1 MRVIRWRLGLI
12 VWFAASAS
20 AVALDALPRRET
32 PIEGRWVLNT
42 AQSDDAEAM
51 LREHMERARE
61 RRRKEIERWSRR
73 AGSELELPPGGAE
86 GLERRG
92 PSERMRR
99 REERQFDQFKRMLN
113 VSRRLRIARDGTRI
127 EIDSDVESR
136 RLVAGSESLV
146 SMPEGELAELRVGWD
161 GEWLVIHRRAR
172 NGPNVQEK
180 LRLLRKTDQLEY
192 VMKWRGDTELAGITL
207 RRVFDRV
214 TGEEPVRSIEVGP
227 IR

>member
-1 MRVIRWRLGLI
+1 
-12 VWFAASAS
+12 
-20 AVALDALPRRET
+20 
-32 PIEGRWVLNT
+32 
-42 AQSDDAEAM
+42 
-51 LREHMERARE
+51 
-61 RRRKEIERWSRR
+61 
-73 AGSELELPPGGAE
+73 
-86 GLERRG
+86 
-92 PSERMRR
+92 MRR

-172 NGPNVQEK
+172 HGPNVQEK